1 MRDSKGHLGT
11 MVDMTREPSM
21 EEILSSIRR
30 VIARDE
36 GRRDAFA
43 AALDADEVLDLND
56 VHEAPTD
63 AVAAN
68 ASPQTSDVP
77 SDAAADDAL
86 LSQISASA
94 SRQSLSALSAALAG
108 HEYVAT
114 STAGITSG
122 DVTLNALVEAMLR
135 PMLREWLDTNLPTI
149 VERLVAREI
158 TRITGGDR

>member
-1 MRDSKGHLGT
+1 
-11 MVDMTREPSM
+11 MTREPSM

-43 AALDADEVLDLND
+43 AALDADDVLDLND
-56 VHEAPTD
+56 VHVASNGVVQTGNGAAAGD
-63 AVAAN
+63 AM
-68 ASPQTSDVP
+68 PQTPDVP
-77 SDAAADDAL
+77 ADAAADDAL

-122 DVTLNALVEAMLR
+122 DITLNALVEAMLR

>member
-1 MRDSKGHLGT
+1 M
-11 MVDMTREPSM
+11 
-21 EEILSSIRR
+21 
-30 VIARDE
+30 
-36 GRRDAFA
+36 
-43 AALDADEVLDLND
+43 
-56 VHEAPTD
+56 
-63 AVAAN
+63 
-68 ASPQTSDVP
+68 PQTPDVP
-77 SDAAADDAL
+77 SDASADDAL

-122 DVTLNALVEAMLR
+122 DITLNALVEAMLR

>member
-1 MRDSKGHLGT
+1 

-43 AALDADEVLDLND
+43 AALDADDVLDLND
-56 VHEAPTD
+56 VHVASNGAVQAGNGAAAGD
-63 AVAAN
+63 AM
-68 ASPQTSDVP
+68 PQTPDVP
-77 SDAAADDAL
+77 SEAAADDAL

-122 DVTLNALVEAMLR
+122 DITLNALVEAMLR